1 MTLEKKALTLA
12 IMAARPCAVEHMRR
26 MRDNII
32 ELSNPHSVPFYLE
45 QRDKKLYRKRK
56 GK

>member
-12 IMAARPCAVEHMRR
+12 IMAARPCSAEHMKR
-26 MRDNII
+26 MRDSII
-32 ELSNPHSVPFYLE
+32 ELSNPHSIPFYLE